1 MRVEAVS
8 DGVILTATGA
18 EVDALYRAYLE
29 AYGPED
35 AATQD
40 AFASVFNRLS
50 EHREWIGLAELEV
63 AASVLEDEGMEVT
76 AHRLRT
82 GWFAWAH

>member
-1 MRVEAVS
+1 MS

-29 AYGPED
+29 AYGPHD

-40 AFASVFNRLS
+40 AFAAAANRHES
-50 EHREWIGLAELEV
+50 REWLGLADGGLES
-63 AASVLEDEGMEVT
+63 AADALENAGMEIT
-76 AHRLRT
+76 ADRLRT
-82 GWFAWAH
+82 GWFAWT